1 MARRQPTLAQQLG
14 IGNDPVQ
21 PAPFSRANLQ
31 LRPSAIRGG
40 GWTPAVP
47 GTLSASETTLGR
59 LAGALAQGG
68 GLIGQIADL
77 KAKKAE
83 LEERG
88 LAITHQ
94 TAMTH
99 MEGQIANEKIKQLSM
114 SLDMAEQTTNEAIVN
129 KQWSDASP
137 EQWNEMVREN
147 DRAVTESKEAAGKA
161 LGAVAEENAG
171 MPLSALPPENRA
183 VHHELKRGTAA
194 ASLLDA
200 ALKKHL
206 LDWATETGEK
216 GEFITKGSEDFDERV
231 FAFIKQHKAANEILE
246 GTPADNNYNLSLRTY
261 FNNVLPALK
270 EDFLEAHKKADLNN
284 QIRQAAATLQTIP
297 EADGTTPPLPVAGLD
312 PGGTVLPPKNAQQ
325 EYIQSNQWAE
335 IRGKNNDEFDLF
347 MQNTLMALIGEKT
360 YEAIK
365 AGYNLLDMADADPDF
380 KGYRG
385 GKFGGSNHYNALKA
399 LLDAAE
405 ENLDTGA
412 VKRADAKQAA
422 WVEKLHPKLLAHYY
436 DQNGNFTQGSEGI
449 VALQLD
455 VANGVATTLIK
466 LAGRET
472 ELGRDLANANEDEI
486 RRLNDTVISLIPSM
500 QQNAK
505 MGTNRLTDSLLGEA
519 IFNFAQKGQ
528 EDLNIIL
535 DALPN
540 SPEHDNLQKQFNNS
554 GLTLGEFDITKKT
567 ADALRESKLKPHE
580 IHQANFATEA
590 DAKGM
595 RLTMAQRVIEEFIND
610 PANPKGLLPEKDEL
624 RRLMVE
630 EQQALHRAWPVIWA
644 KHANVI
650 LERNA
655 HNAAMLET
663 ELQAEHAEEQMA
675 KLEEDKRE
683 EREAEKAWDLVKLA
697 RPLEEQ
703 DEKRLEGL
711 TPGTPDF
718 DIEAKKLSKDQRKRS
733 GLFQRRW
740 EHEQKMMQ
748 VVETSARK
756 DVTDPM
762 TEAHTGWGTLDR
774 NTLYGKEGDTVY
786 LFPET
791 RLKKKEKA
799 MELQK
804 SHAKAFID
812 LLGYGMEY
820 DKVLSIIKT
829 GSLKGKEHGIGF
841 IVATHEESTSDKDFN
856 EWREKPQDEVAKA
869 FLERKPLTPRT
880 HETLSARADTFI
892 AADTFSVVLPPI
904 TNLPIN
910 GAVRTAT
917 GKVESIDLPAIR
929 AALEAS
935 DSDLYALTK
944 TYGFAQ
950 EPAADPSLVG
960 PPERPSAAEK
970 EKSII
975 KFLTHQYN
983 TPYLRSKFSISK

>member
-1 MARRQPTLAQQLG
+1 
-14 IGNDPVQ
+14 
-21 PAPFSRANLQ
+21 
-31 LRPSAIRGG
+31 
-40 GWTPAVP
+40 
-47 GTLSASETTLGR
+47 
-59 LAGALAQGG
+59 LAQGG

-405 ENLDTGA
+405 ENLDTA
-412 VKRADAKQAA
+412 EVKRKNAKINALVEELEGPLQRTVYPQTATVNDTAMFMSALAD
-422 WVEKLHPKLLAHYY
+422 
-436 DQNGNFTQGSEGI
+436 
-449 VALQLD
+449 D
-455 VANGVATTLIK
+455 VSLGRVTTL
-466 LAGRET
+466 LEMVGRES
-472 ELGRDLANANEDEI
+472 EAG
-486 RRLNDTVISLIPSM
+486 
-500 QQNAK
+500 K
-505 MGTNRLTDSLLGEA
+505 RLTDLDLDETAKLNNTIIGLIPAMQKNARMGNSQSMQAILGGES
-519 IFNFAQKGQ
+519 FSFAQMAHS
-528 EDLNIIL
+528 DVNVIL
-535 DALPN
+535 AAIPDKDA
-540 SPEHDNLQKQFNNS
+540 HDRLQKAFGMAGQTIGGF
-554 GLTLGEFDITKKT
+554 GQAEKT
-567 ADALRESKLKPHE
+567 AKLLKESALSPPEVSRV
-580 IHQANFATEA
+580 NRATEA
-590 DAKGM
+590 WATGT
-595 RLTMAQRVIEEFIND
+595 RLKMGQQLRNEFIND
-610 PANPKGLLPEKDEL
+610 PDNPEGTKPSPEAML
-624 RRLMVE
+624 RMMLGAQDNLME
-630 EQQALHRAWPVIWA
+630 AWPVVWA
-644 KHANVI
+644 KHAQELLDEKAYEV
-650 LERNA
+650 A
-655 HNAAMLET
+655 TDET
-663 ELQAEHAEEQMA
+663 QRKAIHAESQLGKEEPVE
-675 KLEEDKRE
+675 LEPQ
-683 EREAEKAWDLVKLA
+683 KAWELVKIA
-697 RPLEEQ
+697 RPLEKQ
-703 DEKRLEGL
+703 DEKRLKGL
-711 TPGTPDF
+711 TPGTPEYA
-718 DIEAKKLSKDQRKRS
+718 IESKKQTTKRKEQGIKFLKQWEKGKNWATGRELRS
-733 GLFQRRW
+733 RIDASELL
-740 EHEQKMMQ
+740 E
-748 VVETSARK
+748 
-756 DVTDPM
+756 D
-762 TEAHTGWGTLDR
+762 AHTGITILRKGEVWKHRAPGQRLGTRVTMSLG
-774 NTLYGKEGDTVY
+774 N
-786 LFPET
+786 
-791 RLKKKEKA
+791 RLEKREQGIEA
-799 MELQK
+799 QK
-804 SHAKAFID
+804 VHAEKYIN
-812 LLGYGMEY
+812 LLGFGMEY
-820 DKVLSIIKT
+820 GEVLNTVKT
-829 GSLKGKEHGIGF
+829 GSINGKPTGGYIIGLY
-841 IVATHEESTSDKDFN
+841 EEYTSGKSFRN
-856 EWREKPQDEVAKA
+856 SS
-869 FLERKPLTPRT
+869 KPLAGKASELTPEW
-880 HETLSARADTFI
+880 HEALSARADNFVPS
-892 AADTFSVVLPPI
+892 DTFSVILPPI
-904 TNLPIN
+904 TNLPMG
-910 GAVRTAT
+910 GAVRTGSGAV
-917 GKVESIDLPAIR
+917 KSINLPAIR

-944 TYGFAQ
+944 AYGFAQ
-950 EPAADPSLVG
+950 EPAADPSLEG